1 MTEQDRAQCRQSII
15 RHEGFSPRPIPDAH
29 GTVVLGY
36 GWNPCR
42 WPMTEAQALFILDQ
56 QMDVK
61 WNELVKAWPP
71 LASCDGPRQR
81 ALLELCYQV
90 GVDGLLGFRQLLHA
104 VATKNHQQAAVE
116 IMNSRLAQQTPQ
128 RAKDYAALF
137 VESE

>member
-1 MTEQDRAQCRQSII
+1 MTEQDRAQCKQSIM

-61 WNELVKAWPP
+61 WNELLKAWPP

-81 ALLELCYQV
+81 ALLEMAYQLGAS
-90 GVDGLLGFRQLLHA
+90 GVLLFPKMLHA
-104 VATKNHQQAAVE
+104 IVLKDYQTAAQEVLNSTLTK
-116 IMNSRLAQQTPQ
+116 QTPG
-128 RAKDYAALF
+128 RALDYAALLKE
-137 VESE
+137 VV